1 MMTRTSRMKV
11 AIKGAG
17 MARSIRWTMPA
28 SVTVR
33 RIFRASPFVRIEL
46 VRSGVPASFVADLSE
61 AMKVSRE
68 RIYQT
73 MGLPRATV
81 DRKVREEQSLNAN
94 ESERV
99 LGLVQLIG
107 QAEAIVLESGTPM
120 DFDAAVWVG
129 RWLSEP
135 HPVLGGRTP
144 GELMDT
150 SEGRSLVGD
159 LMLQQQS
166 SAYG

>member
-1 MMTRTSRMKV
+1 MTLTERTKA
-11 AIKGAG
+11 AIKRAESQRG
-17 MARSIRWTMPA
+17 IRWTMPA
-28 SVTVR
+28 GVTVQ
-33 RIFRASPFVRIEL
+33 RIYTASPLARIEI
-46 VRSGVPASFVADLSE
+46 VRSGVPASFVANLSE
-61 AMKVSRE
+61 AMNVSRE

-81 DRKVREEQSLNAN
+81 DRKVREQQALNAN

-107 QAEAIVLESGTPM
+107 QAEAIVNESGAAE
-120 DFDAAVWVG
+120 DFDAAAWVG
-129 RWLSEP
+129 HWLGEP
-135 HPVLGGRTP
+135 QPALGGRTP
-144 GELMDT
+144 GEFMDT

-159 LMLQQQS
+159 LLLRQQS

>member
-1 MMTRTSRMKV
+1 MARTSQMKA
-11 AIKGAG
+11 AIKRAEV
-17 MARSIRWTMPA
+17 ARGIRWTMPA
-28 SVTVR
+28 GVTVK
-33 RIFRASPFVRIEL
+33 RIYGASPFVRIEL
-46 VRSGVPASFVADLSE
+46 VRGGVPASFVANLSQ

-81 DRKVREEQSLNAN
+81 DRKVREEQSLNAD

-107 QAEAIVLESGTPM
+107 QAQAIVNESGGPE
-120 DFDAAVWVG
+120 DFDAAAWVG
-129 RWLSEP
+129 HWLSEP

-150 SEGRSLVGD
+150 AEGRSLVGD

>member
-1 MMTRTSRMKV
+1 MARTSRMKA
-11 AIKGAG
+11 AIKRAEDKRG
-17 MARSIRWTMPA
+17 ILWTMPA
-28 SVTVR
+28 GVTVK
-33 RIFRASPFVRIEL
+33 RIYRATPFLRIEL
-46 VRSGVPASFVADLSE
+46 VRRGVPASFVADLSQ

-107 QAEAIVLESGTPM
+107 QAEAIVNESGGPKE
-120 DFDAAVWVG
+120 FDAAVWVG
-129 RWLSEP
+129 HWLSEP

>member
-1 MMTRTSRMKV
+1 MTRTSQVKAAPERV
-11 AIKGAG
+11 ET
-17 MARSIRWTMPA
+17 ARRIRWAKPA
-28 SVTVR
+28 GVTAR
-33 RIFRASPFVRIEL
+33 QIYGASALQRIEL
-46 VRSGVPASFVADLSE
+46 VRSGVPASFVASLSQ

-73 MGLPRATV
+73 MGLPRATL
-81 DRKVREEQSLNAN
+81 DRKLREQHALNAS

-107 QAEAIVLESGTPM
+107 QAAAMVEQSGGP
-120 DFDAAVWVG
+120 DHFDAAAWVG
-129 RWLSEP
+129 QWLGEP
-135 HPVLGGRTP
+135 HPALGGRTP

-150 SEGRSLVGD
+150 AEGRALVGD

>member
-1 MMTRTSRMKV
+1 MVRTSQVKAAPKRV
-11 AIKGAG
+11 EG
-17 MARSIRWTMPA
+17 ARSIRWTMPA
-28 SVTVR
+28 GVTVK
-33 RIFRASPFVRIEL
+33 RIYGASPLQRIEL
-46 VRSGVPASFVADLSE
+46 VRSGVPASFVGSLSQ

-81 DRKVREEQSLNAN
+81 DRKVREEQALNAY

-107 QAEAIVLESGTPM
+107 LAEAIVNESGGPK
-120 DFDAAVWVG
+120 DFDAAAWVG
-129 RWLSEP
+129 HWLSEP

-150 SEGRSLVGD
+150 SEGRALVGD

-166 SAYG
+166 GAYG